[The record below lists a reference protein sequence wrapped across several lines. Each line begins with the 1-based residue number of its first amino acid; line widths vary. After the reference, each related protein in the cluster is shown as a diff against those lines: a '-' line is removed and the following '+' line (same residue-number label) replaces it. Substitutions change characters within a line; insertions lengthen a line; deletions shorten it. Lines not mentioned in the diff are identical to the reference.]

1 MRLARIAATALTACI
16 AAGCGAG
23 APAPST
29 LDTRNDACAFCR
41 MPVSDPRLAAQLV
54 SPGEETRFF
63 DDVGCLRSYLAAAQ
77 SLPPRAAAFV
87 ADHETGR
94 WVAAASAAYERCP
107 GIETP
112 MGSHLIAHAPGSA
125 PRGAAC
131 EAVPA
136 SAILGAASATQG
148 GTR

>member
-1 MRLARIAATALTACI
+1 VRLARIAAALAAVSI

-23 APAPST
+23 APVPAA

-41 MPVSDPRLAAQLV
+41 MPVSDPRLAAQLA
-54 SPGEETRFF
+54 SPGEDARFF
-63 DDVGCLRSYLAAAQ
+63 DDVGCLRSYLAAAR
-77 SLPPRAAAFV
+77 SLPARTAVWV

-94 WVAAASAAYERCP
+94 WVPAADAVYERCP
-107 GIETP
+107 GVETP
-112 MGSHLIAHAPGSA
+112 MGSHLIAHAAGSA
-125 PRGAAC
+125 PAKRGAGC

-136 SAILGAASATQG
+136 SAILGTAAAG